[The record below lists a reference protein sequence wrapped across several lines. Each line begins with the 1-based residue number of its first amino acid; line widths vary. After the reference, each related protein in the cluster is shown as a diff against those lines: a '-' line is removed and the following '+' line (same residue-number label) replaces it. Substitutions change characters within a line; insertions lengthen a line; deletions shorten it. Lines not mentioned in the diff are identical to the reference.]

1 MTPVTQ
7 FAQYL
12 LKQDPQRNTARLT
25 LYNYLKHVL
34 EPGVPFVPE
43 VIQNFYAR
51 VLQFDHWRN
60 ETKLLSDTVRADI
73 AGFWD
78 QQPSVPN
85 VEAWRELRHS
95 DTLQLVPLKVFRDL
109 EELVECENAAR
120 RKSGCELKT
129 VKLSET
135 QVLALLLA
143 PNGNLE
149 AKVYP
154 ALALVQGAR
163 LRLAAPTTQLIY
175 GPDFELMANTRQV
188 LEGSLLTTHCFHT
201 DLEGVH
207 GLITRG
213 HTFQK
218 FETFIRAK
226 LSETQDLF
234 ASLKRVERHF
244 INPQTD
250 PYYQDLVAKL
260 ERANRLVGHPGSG
273 HLDEAER
280 TLNRSRLA
288 LKSIF
293 PNDRLLSLLVT
304 HLEYGITQRRESP
317 PAQQIS
323 R

>member
-1 MTPVTQ
+1 MTSVSH

-25 LYNYLKHVL
+25 LYNFLKHVL
-34 EPGVPFVPE
+34 EPGLPFSPI
-43 VIQNFYAR
+43 VIETFYAR
-51 VLQFDHWRN
+51 VLQFDNWRN
-60 ETKLLSDTVRADI
+60 EAKFLSDTVRADI
-73 AGFWD
+73 EGFLKLIGAQDDKEVW
-78 QQPSVPN
+78 QN
-85 VEAWRELRHS
+85 LRHS
-95 DTLQLVPLKVFRDL
+95 DTLQAVPLRMFQDL
-109 EELVECENAAR
+109 EELVAVEHEAR
-120 RKSGCELKT
+120 QKSGHEIKT
-129 VKLSET
+129 ISIGDNQILAL
-135 QVLALLLA
+135 VLA
-143 PNGNLE
+143 PTGSLE
-149 AKVYP
+149 VKVFP

-163 LRLAAPTTQLIY
+163 LRLPAPTTQLFY
-175 GPDFELMANTRQV
+175 GADFELMPNVRQV

-201 DLEGVH
+201 DIEGVH
-207 GLITRG
+207 GLVTRG

-250 PYYQDLVAKL
+250 PHYQEIVSRL
-260 ERANRLVGHPGSG
+260 ERANRLVGSGSSS

-280 TLNRSRLA
+280 MLNRGRMA

-304 HLEYGITQRRESP
+304 HLEYGINQRRDFSQTE
-317 PAQQIS
+317 QIP